1 MHGRLRLGTR
11 GPDRCALS
19 RNPDRLDLVT
29 HRSVPLRAQ
38 VAHRRSKV
46 DVTHP
51 SLNGSQIDIRPKG
64 ASRERGA
71 ELVQVD
77 FQNWRSKI
85 YCNETNGRAIICPK
99 MKTSQQR
106 AKDDVHLHRHTGRT
120 LKTPQRRPRGLKTRR
135 AILRKAVNLASLEGL
150 EGLTIGKLASALRIS
165 KSGLFAHFGSKE
177 DLQCAAVDAA
187 RDIFV
192 EKVVRPAYEFR
203 GLKRLRAL
211 CENWLSYGEK
221 KVFPGG
227 CFFSAASLEFDDRP
241 GRVRD
246 QIVVLMKKWLGNLE
260 RAARDAQL
268 AGEINKDVDVR
279 QLAFEIQALAMGA
292 NWSSRLFRDQSAF
305 RMVRGAILQRI
316 DQATGTV
323 QLRQ

>member
-1 MHGRLRLGTR
+1 MKASQPRTKASQRPQPRT
-11 GPDRCALS
+11 GPARKG
-19 RNPDRLDLVT
+19 
-29 HRSVPLRAQ
+29 PL
-38 VAHRRSKV
+38 
-46 DVTHP
+46 
-51 SLNGSQIDIRPKG
+51 
-64 ASRERGA
+64 
-71 ELVQVD
+71 
-77 FQNWRSKI
+77 
-85 YCNETNGRAIICPK
+85 
-99 MKTSQQR
+99 
-106 AKDDVHLHRHTGRT
+106 
-120 LKTPQRRPRGLKTRR
+120 RRPRGLKTRQ

-150 EGLTIGKLASALRIS
+150 EGLTIGKLASALQIS

-211 CENWLSYGEK
+211 CENWLSYGEG

-246 QIVVLMKKWLGNLE
+246 LIVQLMKKWLGNLE
-260 RAARDAQL
+260 QAAREAQFV
-268 AGEINKDVDVR
+268 GEIKKDVDVR
-279 QLAFEIQALAMGA
+279 YLAFEIQALAMGA

-316 DQATGTV
+316 DQATESMHS
-323 QLRQ
+323 RK

>member
-1 MHGRLRLGTR
+1 MAPKALCV
-11 GPDRCALS
+11 DRFRNLKSIVVKRTVVLLS
-19 RNPDRLDLVT
+19 
-29 HRSVPLRAQ
+29 A
-38 VAHRRSKV
+38 K
-46 DVTHP
+46 
-51 SLNGSQIDIRPKG
+51 
-64 ASRERGA
+64 
-71 ELVQVD
+71 
-77 FQNWRSKI
+77 
-85 YCNETNGRAIICPK
+85 K

-106 AKDDVHLHRHTGRT
+106 ARGSVQPHRNADRAP
-120 LKTPQRRPRGLKTRR
+120 KARARRPRGLKTRR
-135 AILRKAVNLASLEGL
+135 AILRKAVNIASLEGL

-177 DLQCAAVDAA
+177 DLQCAVVDEA

-192 EKVVRPAYEFR
+192 EKVVRPAYQFH

-221 KVFPGG
+221 RVFPGG

-246 QIVVLMKKWLGNLE
+246 QIVELMKKWLGNLE
-260 RAARDAQL
+260 YAARDAQL
-268 AGEINKDVDVR
+268 AGEIKMEANVR

-292 NWSSRLFRDQSAF
+292 NWSSRLFRDQNAF
-305 RMVRGAILQRI
+305 RLVRGAILRRI
-316 DQATGTV
+316 DQVTGTM

>member
-1 MHGRLRLGTR
+1 
-11 GPDRCALS
+11 
-19 RNPDRLDLVT
+19 
-29 HRSVPLRAQ
+29 
-38 VAHRRSKV
+38 
-46 DVTHP
+46 
-51 SLNGSQIDIRPKG
+51 
-64 ASRERGA
+64 
-71 ELVQVD
+71 
-77 FQNWRSKI
+77 
-85 YCNETNGRAIICPK
+85 

-106 AKDDVHLHRHTGRT
+106 TKDAVQPHRHPGRE
-120 LKTPQRRPRGLKTRR
+120 LKAPLRRLRGLKTRR

-177 DLQCAAVDAA
+177 DLQCAVVDAA

-192 EKVVRPAYEFR
+192 EKVVLPAYEFH
-203 GLKRLRAL
+203 GLKRLRRL

-246 QIVVLMKKWLGNLE
+246 RIVQLMKKWLGSRE
-260 RAARDAQL
+260 QAARDAQL
-268 AGEINKDVDVR
+268 AGEIKKEVDVH

-292 NWSSRLFRDQSAF
+292 NWSSRLFRDQNAF
-305 RMVRGAILQRI
+305 RLVRGAILLRI

>member
-1 MHGRLRLGTR
+1 MRWSVLQKPSTAIALYSKVKEQESLRLQWICELKYIVITR
-11 GPDRCALS
+11 TVVLLS
-19 RNPDRLDLVT
+19 AT
-29 HRSVPLRAQ
+29 
-38 VAHRRSKV
+38 
-46 DVTHP
+46 
-51 SLNGSQIDIRPKG
+51 
-64 ASRERGA
+64 
-71 ELVQVD
+71 
-77 FQNWRSKI
+77 
-85 YCNETNGRAIICPK
+85 K

-106 AKDDVHLHRHTGRT
+106 AKHAVQLHQHTGRG
-120 LKTPQRRPRGLKTRR
+120 LRAPLRRPRGLKTRR

-150 EGLTIGKLASALRIS
+150 EGLTIGKLASTLRIS

-177 DLQCAAVDAA
+177 DLQCAVVDAA

-192 EKVVRPAYEFR
+192 EKVVRPAHEFH

-246 QIVVLMKKWLGNLE
+246 QIVELMKKWLGNLE
-260 RAARDAQL
+260 HAARDAQL
-268 AGEINKDVDVR
+268 AGEIRKEVDVR

-292 NWSSRLFRDQSAF
+292 NWSSRLFRDQNAF
-305 RMVRGAILQRI
+305 RLVRGAILQRI
-316 DQATGTV
+316 DQAAGNV